1 MYNKIIKIETL
12 STFVLK
18 FYQLNKVEYIIVGQ
32 GIAGSCM
39 AMKLLQENKSFVVI
53 DNHFH
58 KASAI
63 AAGIFNPVVL
73 KRFSIVWNATNQI
86 NRLREVFGQF
96 EELLN
101 EKYIYNFPV
110 YRVFN
115 DEQEKKTWLKKATT
129 HPDLVDY
136 LATDTEQL
144 NDFLAINNPIGS
156 GEVLH
161 TGRVDLTNLLND
173 FKNYLIE
180 QNQYIDEEFDFESLI
195 MHDNHTNYKN
205 IEANKIIFAE
215 GYNVLNNPYFKN
227 LPVIGVKGEV
237 LKIET
242 KATLPEAVVKGKEF
256 LMPLENN
263 QYFVGA
269 TYDRDHVNYENT
281 AEAKQYLVD
290 GVQNFFKEDFEVV
303 AQHASI
309 RPTVV
314 DRRPIIGA
322 HPIYQQ
328 LICLNGMGT
337 RGTMLAPVMV
347 DELYDFLENNQT
359 IDKEADIK
367 RFYDRF

>member
-1 MYNKIIKIETL
+1 
-12 STFVLK
+12 
-18 FYQLNKVEYIIVGQ
+18 
-32 GIAGSCM
+32 
-39 AMKLLQENKSFVVI
+39 MKLLQEKKSFVVI

-73 KRFSIVWNATNQI
+73 KRFSIVWNATKQI
-86 NRLREVFGQF
+86 ERLREVFGDF
-96 EELLN
+96 EQLLN
-101 EKYIYNFPV
+101 KKYIYNFPV
-110 YRVFN
+110 YRIFN

-129 HPDLVDY
+129 HPDLIDY

-144 NDFLAINNPIGS
+144 NDFSSINSPIGS

-161 TGRVDLTNLLND
+161 TGRVDLTNLLAD
-173 FKNYLIE
+173 FKDYLVE
-180 QNQYIDEEFDFESLI
+180 NDLFLDETFDFEELNLDDSQ
-195 MHDNHTNYKN
+195 TSYKK
-205 IEANKIIFAE
+205 IEATKIIFAE
-215 GYNVLNNPYFKN
+215 GYNILNNPYFKN

-237 LKIET
+237 LKIEID
-242 KATLPEAVVKGKEF
+242 ANLPEAVVKGKEF

-281 AEAKQYLVD
+281 EEAKKYLVE
-290 GVQNFFKEDFEVV
+290 GVQNFFKDDFEVV
-303 AQHASI
+303 EQHASI

-322 HPIYQQ
+322 HPTYQQ

-347 DELYDFLENNQT
+347 DDLYEFLENNQP
-359 IDKEADIK
+359 IDKEADIA

>member
-1 MYNKIIKIETL
+1 M
-12 STFVLK
+12 
-18 FYQLNKVEYIIVGQ
+18 NKVEYIIVGQ
-32 GIAGSCM
+32 GVAGSCM

-115 DEQEKKTWLKKATT
+115 DEQEKKTWLKKAMT

-144 NDFLAINNPIGS
+144 NDFSAINNPIGS

-303 AQHASI
+303 EQHASI

>member
-1 MYNKIIKIETL
+1 M
-12 STFVLK
+12 
-18 FYQLNKVEYIIVGQ
+18 
-32 GIAGSCM
+32 
-39 AMKLLQENKSFVVI
+39 I
-53 DNHFH
+53 DDHFH

-73 KRFSIVWNATNQI
+73 KRFSIVWNATHQI
-86 NRLREVFGQF
+86 NRLREVFGEF
-96 EELLN
+96 EQLLN
-101 EKYIYNFPV
+101 KKYIYNFPV
-110 YRVFN
+110 FRIFN

-129 HPDLVDY
+129 HPDLIEY
-136 LATDTEQL
+136 LSTNTEQL
-144 NDFLAINNPIGS
+144 NDFSSINSPIGS

-161 TGRVDLTNLLND
+161 TGRVDLTNLLAD
-173 FKNYLIE
+173 FKDYLVE
-180 QNQYIDEEFDFESLI
+180 NDLFLDETFDFSELKLN
-195 MHDNHTNYKN
+195 DNQSSYKN
-205 IEANKIIFAE
+205 IEATKLIFAE
-215 GYNVLNNPYFKN
+215 GYNILNNPYFKN

-237 LKIET
+237 LKIKT
-242 KATLPEAVVKGKEF
+242 DAILPEAVVKGKEF

-281 AEAKQYLVD
+281 EEAKKYLVE
-290 GVQNFFKEDFEVV
+290 GVQNFFKDHFEVV
-303 AQHASI
+303 EQHASI

-322 HPIYQQ
+322 HPTYQQ

-347 DELYDFLENNQT
+347 DDLYEFLENNQP
-359 IDKEADIK
+359 IDKEADIA

>member
-1 MYNKIIKIETL
+1 MK
-12 STFVLK
+12 
-18 FYQLNKVEYIIVGQ
+18 KVEYIIVGQ
-32 GIAGSCM
+32 GVAGSCM
-39 AMKLLQENKSFVVI
+39 AMKLLKENKSFVVI

-73 KRFSIVWNATNQI
+73 KRFSIVWNATKQI
-86 NRLREVFGQF
+86 ERLREVFGDF
-96 EELLN
+96 EQLLN
-101 EKYIYNFPV
+101 KKYIYNFPV
-110 YRVFN
+110 YRIFN

-129 HPDLVDY
+129 HPDLIDY

-144 NDFLAINNPIGS
+144 NDFSSINSPIGS

-161 TGRVDLTNLLND
+161 TGRVDLTNLLAD
-173 FKNYLIE
+173 FKDYLVE
-180 QNQYIDEEFDFESLI
+180 NDLFLDETFDFNELKLN
-195 MHDNHTNYKN
+195 DNQTSYKN
-205 IEANKIIFAE
+205 IEATKIIFAE
-215 GYNVLNNPYFKN
+215 GYNILSNPYFKN

-237 LKIET
+237 LKIEID
-242 KATLPEAVVKGKEF
+242 ANLPEAVVKGKEF

-281 AEAKQYLVD
+281 EEAKKYLVE
-290 GVQNFFKEDFEVV
+290 GVQNFFKDHFEVV
-303 AQHASI
+303 EQHASI

-322 HPIYQQ
+322 HPTYQQ

-347 DELYDFLENNQT
+347 DALYQFLENNQP
-359 IDKEADIK
+359 IDKEASIE

>member
-1 MYNKIIKIETL
+1 
-12 STFVLK
+12 LK
-18 FYQLNKVEYIIVGQ
+18 KVEYIIVGQ
-32 GIAGSCM
+32 GVAGSCM
-39 AMKLLQENKSFVVI
+39 AMKLLQEKKSFVVI

-73 KRFSIVWNATNQI
+73 KRFSIVWNATKQI
-86 NRLREVFGQF
+86 ERLREVFGDF
-96 EELLN
+96 EQLFN
-101 EKYIYNFPV
+101 KKYIYNFPV
-110 YRVFN
+110 YRIFN

-129 HPDLVDY
+129 HPDLIDY

-144 NDFLAINNPIGS
+144 NDFSSINSPIGS

-161 TGRVDLTNLLND
+161 TGRVDLTNLLAD
-173 FKNYLIE
+173 FKDYLVE
-180 QNQYIDEEFDFESLI
+180 NDAFLDETFDFAELKLA
-195 MHDNHTNYKN
+195 DNQTSYKN
-205 IEANKIIFAE
+205 IEATKIIFAE
-215 GYNVLNNPYFKN
+215 GYNILNNPYFKN

-242 KATLPEAVVKGKEF
+242 DANLPEAVVKGKEF

-281 AEAKQYLVD
+281 EEAKKYLVE
-290 GVQNFFKEDFEVV
+290 GVQNFFKDDFEVV
-303 AQHASI
+303 EQHASI

-322 HPIYQQ
+322 HPTYQQ

-347 DELYDFLENNQT
+347 DDLYEFLENNQP
-359 IDKEADIK
+359 IDKEADIA

>member
-1 MYNKIIKIETL
+1 M
-12 STFVLK
+12 
-18 FYQLNKVEYIIVGQ
+18 
-32 GIAGSCM
+32 
-39 AMKLLQENKSFVVI
+39 
-53 DNHFH
+53 
-58 KASAI
+58 
-63 AAGIFNPVVL
+63 
-73 KRFSIVWNATNQI
+73 
-86 NRLREVFGQF
+86 
-96 EELLN
+96 
-101 EKYIYNFPV
+101 
-110 YRVFN
+110 
-115 DEQEKKTWLKKATT
+115 
-129 HPDLVDY
+129 
-136 LATDTEQL
+136 
-144 NDFLAINNPIGS
+144 
-156 GEVLH
+156 
-161 TGRVDLTNLLND
+161 
-173 FKNYLIE
+173 
-180 QNQYIDEEFDFESLI
+180 
-195 MHDNHTNYKN
+195 
-205 IEANKIIFAE
+205 
-215 GYNVLNNPYFKN
+215 
-227 LPVIGVKGEV
+227 KGEV

-303 AQHASI
+303 EQHASI

>member
-1 MYNKIIKIETL
+1 MK
-12 STFVLK
+12 
-18 FYQLNKVEYIIVGQ
+18 KVEYIIVGQ
-32 GIAGSCM
+32 GVAGSCM
-39 AMKLLQENKSFVVI
+39 AMKLLKENKSFVVI

-73 KRFSIVWNATNQI
+73 KRFSIVWNATKQI
-86 NRLREVFGQF
+86 ERLREVFGDF
-96 EELLN
+96 EQLLN
-101 EKYIYNFPV
+101 KKYIYNFPV
-110 YRVFN
+110 YRIFN

-129 HPDLVDY
+129 HPDLIDY

-144 NDFLAINNPIGS
+144 NDFSSINSPIGS

-161 TGRVDLTNLLND
+161 TGRVDLTNLLAD
-173 FKNYLIE
+173 FKDYLVE
-180 QNQYIDEEFDFESLI
+180 NDLFLDETFDFNELKLN
-195 MHDNHTNYKN
+195 DNQTSYKN
-205 IEANKIIFAE
+205 IEATKIIFAE
-215 GYNVLNNPYFKN
+215 GYNILSNPYFKN

-237 LKIET
+237 LKIEID
-242 KATLPEAVVKGKEF
+242 ANLPEAVVKGKEF

-281 AEAKQYLVD
+281 EEAKKYLVE
-290 GVQNFFKEDFEVV
+290 GVQNFFKDHFEVV
-303 AQHASI
+303 EQHASI

-322 HPIYQQ
+322 HPTYQQ

-347 DELYDFLENNQT
+347 DDLYEFLENNQP
-359 IDKEADIK
+359 IDKEADIA

>member
-1 MYNKIIKIETL
+1 MK
-12 STFVLK
+12 
-18 FYQLNKVEYIIVGQ
+18 KVEYIIVGQ
-32 GIAGSCM
+32 GVAGSCM
-39 AMKLLQENKSFVVI
+39 AMKLLKEKKSFVVI

-73 KRFSIVWNATNQI
+73 KRFSIVWNATKQI
-86 NRLREVFGQF
+86 ERLREVFGYF
-96 EELLN
+96 EQLLN
-101 EKYIYNFPV
+101 KKYIYNFPV
-110 YRVFN
+110 YRIFN

-129 HPDLVDY
+129 HPDLIDY

-144 NDFLAINNPIGS
+144 NDFSSINSPIGS

-161 TGRVDLTNLLND
+161 TGRVDLTNLLAD
-173 FKNYLIE
+173 FKNYLVK
-180 QNQYIDEEFDFESLI
+180 NDLFLDETFDFNELKLE
-195 MHDNHTNYKN
+195 DNQTSYKK
-205 IEANKIIFAE
+205 IEATKIIFAE
-215 GYNVLNNPYFKN
+215 GYNILNNPYFKN
-227 LPVIGVKGEV
+227 LPIIGVKGEV
-237 LKIET
+237 LRIEID
-242 KATLPEAVVKGKEF
+242 ANLPEAVVKGKEF

-281 AEAKQYLVD
+281 EEAKKYLVE
-290 GVQNFFKEDFEVV
+290 GVQNFFKDDFEVV
-303 AQHASI
+303 EQHASI

-322 HPIYQQ
+322 HPTYQQ

-347 DELYDFLENNQT
+347 DDLYEFLENNQP
-359 IDKEADIK
+359 IDKEADIA